1 MARTQQ
7 LAREP
12 GQIWGW
18 RLAAAAQAAA
28 LEPHAGPPRAA
39 GQKLRCVG
47 TALSPNGIA
56 FCPEGMVSLANM
68 DRILAVDTEART
80 GEPAGRLAGCNPVV
94 DGGA

>member
-1 MARTQQ
+1 M
-7 LAREP
+7 
-12 GQIWGW
+12 
-18 RLAAAAQAAA
+18 
-28 LEPHAGPPRAA
+28 
-39 GQKLRCVG
+39 G